1 VIDLTGKH
9 IFIAGGSR
17 GIGAGA
23 ARSAASLGA
32 RVSLTYVANQ
42 AAADAVV
49 AEITAAGGEAA
60 AFPADMQAEAQV
72 DTAMEAA
79 VSRFGPPRG
88 LVVSAG
94 VFEHMPIETMT
105 LEFWNRV
112 LGINL
117 TGTFL
122 CVRAAARHM
131 RAAGQGGSIIIYT
144 STAGQSGGG
153 GGSSAYATS
162 KGGQILFMR
171 CMAHELAPD
180 RIRVNCIAPAW
191 TETDMAAA
199 SIERIGREK
208 MTGDFPLGRIG
219 QVEDIASA
227 TCYLLSDAAEF
238 ITGSTL
244 TVDGG
249 FAMRG

>member
-9 IFIAGGSR
+9 VFIAGGSR

-23 ARSAASLGA
+23 ARAAATLGA
-32 RVSLTYVANQ
+32 RVSLTYIANQ

-49 AEITAAGGEAA
+49 ADITAAGGAAA
-60 AFPADMQAEAQV
+60 AFPADVQDEAQV
-72 DTAMEAA
+72 DAAMEAA
-79 VSRFGPPRG
+79 VARFGPPHG

-94 VFEHMPIETMT
+94 VFEHMTIETMT
-105 LEFWNRV
+105 LDFWNRV
-112 LGINL
+112 MGINL

-191 TETDMAAA
+191 TETDMPAAVLDRLGRDKVAA
-199 SIERIGREK
+199 S
-208 MTGDFPLGRIG
+208 FPLGRIG

-238 ITGSTL
+238 VTGSTL

-249 FAMRG
+249 LAMRG